1 MTSLESSYIHILKC
15 ILFLLHEPLENRIV
29 IYFSTFEISLPLEH
43 SCASPSNG
51 RGGVAKHTFLISRF
65 ALFLRN
71 GQSCNQLFC

>member
-1 MTSLESSYIHILKC
+1 MTSLASSYIHILKC
-15 ILFLLHEPLENRIV
+15 ILFLLYEPLENRIV

-51 RGGVAKHTFLISRF
+51 GVAKHTFLISKF
-65 ALFLRN
+65 TLFLRS